1 MPTLT
6 PAPTA
11 VPARRR
17 TPWALALSVYLT
29 VAASLFTISALS
41 SRRIAQPSLPRDM
54 GWLDGWVRYDAG
66 WYYAIAA
73 HGYYYRTD
81 AQSPVAFFP
90 AYPLGMRGLGELLGN
105 VYVAGVVLTAVCGLL
120 VALMFLRW
128 CSDQLPRSVAMAAF
142 ALLLVYPYSLYLYGA
157 VYADALFVATALG
170 AFVCLER
177 GHPWLAGAVGALAT
191 ASRPTGVAV
200 LIGLSVRAVELAAT
214 RRAAA
219 TSGAAPAVA
228 GLAVPSTGVP
238 LLRSDWRSAVGD
250 LHWDDVRIRANRGV
264 SACRAAL
271 SAVRW
276 RDGGVLVAASGL
288 LSYCGYLW
296 VRFGNPLAFLAA
308 ESYWDQGSGPR
319 TWFKIQFFGT
329 MVLGRAPDKLRL
341 VFPALACLAVIA
353 LLPRVRRRFGWGYA
367 VYTAVAVAIPVIST
381 KDFMGSGRYLLA
393 AFPAFAAAADL
404 LTERPPWVLRLVLV
418 TFAAGLIIAMVL
430 FTRDYEV
437 S

>member
-1 MPTLT
+1 MTILARPAT
-6 PAPTA
+6 PES
-11 VPARRR
+11 ARRR
-17 TPWALALSVYLT
+17 TPWALAVSLYLSV
-29 VAASLFTISALS
+29 AAVLFTIAALS
-41 SRRIAQPSLPRDM
+41 ARRIARPPLPREL

-66 WYYAIAA
+66 WYYDIAA

-90 AYPLGMRGLGELLGN
+90 AYPLGMRGLGDVLGN
-105 VYVAGVVLTAVCGLL
+105 VYLAGVVLTAICGL
-120 VALMFLRW
+120 VFALMFLRW
-128 CSDQLPRSVAMAAF
+128 CSDRLPRSVAVAAF
-142 ALLLVYPYSLYLYGA
+142 ALLLLYPYSLYLYGA

-170 AFVCLER
+170 AFVLLER

-200 LIGLSVRAVELAAT
+200 LIGLSVRAVELAAQ

-219 TSGAAPAVA
+219 TSAAAPEAAGSHASRAV
-228 GLAVPSTGVP
+228 
-238 LLRSDWRSAVGD
+238 
-250 LHWDDVRIRANRGV
+250 RA
-264 SACRAAL
+264 ARAAL

-276 RDGGVLVAASGL
+276 RDAGVLVAAAGL

-308 ESYWDQGSGPR
+308 ESHWDQGSGPR
-319 TWFKIQFFGT
+319 TWFKIDFLGT
-329 MVLGRAPDKLRL
+329 MVLGRTPDKLRL
-341 VFPALACLAVIA
+341 LFPALACLAVI
-353 LLPRVRRRFGWGYA
+353 LLLRRVQRRFGWGYA

-418 TFAAGLIIAMVL
+418 TFAAGLAFAMLL